1 MGEGSVMMG
10 FDQVY
15 VVTKTHA
22 MRPVVVVPSTA
33 RIKTWML
40 HPEVLHCG

>member
-22 MRPVVVVPSTA
+22 MRLVLSCRRP
-33 RIKTWML
+33 L
-40 HPEVLHCG
+40 HRPH